1 MVEVSVV
8 VLAFAAST
16 GLTSLRY
23 SELFKFSVN
32 WQLAIGKRFATVVCN
47 DDEL

>member
-8 VLAFAAST
+8 VLAFAFT
-16 GLTSLRY
+16 GPTSLRY

-32 WQLAIGKRFATVVCN
+32 WQLAIGKRFVTVDCN
-47 DDEL
+47 DEGL